1 MSNTV
6 YTLTLPVDTPEY
18 VRRFFERA
26 FFALSR
32 VHNAAV
38 SHAIGRLNVLKHDS
52 EYIRLKSEYGKLAA
66 KDNLSPA
73 EAKLKKKIG
82 RAMNQRIRSVGLTKG
97 DLEKYTK
104 IIGKKYAKI
113 LSSQQVQKETD
124 RVWTAVEKVLYSNGK
139 KLHYKPLN
147 DFDTISGK
155 TNTNGIKFNPKTLMF
170 TWMGNNFYCKIP
182 RTMSIEYLLE
192 SLERKISYC
201 DLKRRMF
208 PNGLK
213 YYLVVTLEGTSPL
226 VHEHADSGTSGV
238 DIGTSTVACASSDKL
253 FLEILARGVERYEF
267 EISRLNRKMDSSR
280 RLTNPERYNP
290 DGTYKKG
297 SKSKWTFSKNYLKLK
312 RRFKSL
318 NRQRSAFI
326 ECAHRKLANEM
337 IRHSVHFIVE
347 KMNFQSL
354 AKRAKETKLEAKPK
368 LIVDKNG
375 IARVTRKYAKK
386 KRYGHSILSR
396 APSLFLTILERKAC
410 RYGGEL
416 SRVNTTKFRASQYNH
431 VTDTYTPAGRSVREK
446 QIGDTTVQRDLYSA
460 FLLSNSDG
468 SLEHADRERC
478 SAGFAKFVEL
488 HGKLIAEMKASGI
501 SRKSCFGF

>member
-1 MSNTV
+1 MSRTI
-6 YTLTLPVDTPEY
+6 YTLTLPVETPECARY
-18 VRRFFERA
+18 FFERA

-52 EYIRLKSEYGKLAA
+52 EYIYLKSEYGELSA

-73 EAKLKKKIG
+73 ETKLKKKIG
-82 RAMNQRIRSVGLTKG
+82 RAMNKRIKTAGLTKG
-97 DLEKYTK
+97 DIEKYTK
-104 IIGKKYAKI
+104 VIGKKYAKI

-139 KLHYKPLN
+139 QLHYKQLN

-155 TNTNGIKFNPKTLMF
+155 SNTNGIKFDSKTLMF
-170 TWMGNNFYCKIP
+170 SWMDNTYYCKIP

-201 DLKRRMF
+201 DLKRIMF
-208 PNGLK
+208 PNGWK
-213 YYLVVTLEGTSPL
+213 YYLVVTLAGTSPL
-226 VHEHADSGTSGV
+226 VHKHDDKGIMGL
-238 DIGTSTVACASSDKL
+238 DIGTSTVAGASKGKL
-253 FLEILARGVERYEF
+253 YLEILARGVERYEA

-280 RLTNPERYNP
+280 RLTNPDHYNP
-290 DGTYKKG
+290 DGTYKKD
-297 SKSKWTFSKNYLKLK
+297 SKGKLVFSKNYLKLK
-312 RRFKSL
+312 RRLKSL

-337 IRHSVHFIVE
+337 IRHSVHFVVE

-354 AKRAKETKLEAKPK
+354 AKRARETKREAKPK
-368 LIVDKNG
+368 LITDKKG
-375 IARVTRKYAKK
+375 VTRFTRKYAKK

-396 APSLFLTILERKAC
+396 APSLFVNILEKKAC
-410 RYGGEL
+410 QYGGEL

-468 SLEHADRERC
+468 SLEHADREQC
-478 SAGFAKFVEL
+478 SAGFAHFVEL

>member
-1 MSNTV
+1 M
-6 YTLTLPVDTPEY
+6 YTLTLPIDTPKY
-18 VRRFFERA
+18 VRDVFDRA

-32 VHNAAV
+32 VHNAVV
-38 SHAIGRLNVLKHDS
+38 SHAIGCLNVLKHDA

-66 KDNLSPA
+66 KDNLTSS
-73 EAKLKKKIG
+73 ETKLKKKIG
-82 RAMNQRIRSVGLTKG
+82 RAMNKRVKSAGLTQSA
-97 DLEKYTK
+97 LEKYAK
-104 IIGKKYAKI
+104 VIGRKYAKI
-113 LSSQQVQKETD
+113 ISSQQVQKETD

-139 KLHYKPLN
+139 KLHYKQLN

-155 TNTNGIKFNPKTLMF
+155 SNKNGIRFDPKTLMF
-170 TWMGNNFYCKIP
+170 TWMKNTYYCKIP

-201 DLKRRMF
+201 DLKRMMF
-208 PNGLK
+208 PNGWK

-238 DIGTSTVACASSDKL
+238 DIGTSTVACVSSDKL
-253 FLEILARGVERYEF
+253 FLEILARGVERYEI

-297 SKSKWTFSKNYLKLK
+297 SKGKWTFSKNYLKLK

-337 IRHSVHFIVE
+337 IRHSIHFIVE

-368 LIVDKNG
+368 LIIDKKG
-375 IARVTRKYAKK
+375 VARVTRKYAKK

-410 RYGGEL
+410 RYGGKL

-431 VTDTYTPAGRSVREK
+431 VTDAYTPSGRSVREK

>member
-1 MSNTV
+1 MNKTV
-6 YTLTLPVDTPEY
+6 YTLTLPIVTPEY
-18 VRRFFERA
+18 VRHLFERA

-32 VHNAAV
+32 VHNVAV
-38 SHAIGRLNVLKHDS
+38 SYAIGRLNVLKHDS
-52 EYIRLKSEYGKLAA
+52 EYIRLKSEYGQ
-66 KDNLSPA
+66 LSTKAELSSA
-73 EAKLKKKIG
+73 EASRKKKIG
-82 RAMNQRIRSVGLTKG
+82 RDMKKCIESAGLTK
-97 DLEKYTK
+97 DALEKYTK
-104 IIGKKYAKI
+104 VIGRKYSKI

-124 RVWTAVEKVLYSNGK
+124 RAWTAVKKVLYSNGK
-139 KLHYKPLN
+139 KLHYKQLN

-155 TNTNGIKFNPKTLMF
+155 SNTNGIKFDPKTLMF
-170 TWMGNNFYCKIP
+170 TWLGNNYYCKIP

-201 DLKRRMF
+201 DLKRLMF
-208 PNGLK
+208 PNGWK
-213 YYLVVTLEGTSPL
+213 YYLVITIEGTSPL
-226 VHEHADSGTSGV
+226 VHEHANSGTSGV
-238 DIGTSTVACASSDKL
+238 DIGTSTVACVSSDKL
-253 FLEILARGVERYEF
+253 FLEILARGVERYEI

-280 RLTNPERYNP
+280 RSTNPDRFNP

-337 IRHSVHFIVE
+337 IRYSIHFIVE

-368 LIVDKNG
+368 LIIDKKG
-375 IARVTRKYAKK
+375 VARVTRKYAKK

-396 APSLFLTILERKAC
+396 APSLFLNILESKAC

-416 SRVNTTKFRASQYNH
+416 SRVNTTKFRASQYDH
-431 VTDTYTPAGRSVREK
+431 ITDTYTPAGRSKREK

-460 FLLSNSDG
+460 FLLSNSDS
-468 SLEHADRERC
+468 SLEKADRERC
-478 SAGFAKFVEL
+478 SAEFAHFVDL
-488 HGKLIAEMKASGI
+488 HGELIAEMKASGI